1 MNLVVGAT
9 GLLGTEICRVLTGT
23 GRPVRA
29 LVRAGAD
36 AGKVAA
42 LKAFKVELATG
53 DLKDAASLA
62 AACRGASTVITTA
75 SSTFSR
81 REGDSIQSV
90 DRDGQIALVDAAKAA
105 KVGHFVLVSFPPAR
119 FASPL
124 DEAKRAVEQ
133 RLRASGM
140 THTILQPTFFME
152 VWLSPAL
159 GFDAAKGVVRIYG
172 SGKQKISW
180 ISFRDVAKFA
190 AAAAGHRAAR
200 NATLLLG
207 GPEALSPLEVVEIF
221 ETATGRKFALQ
232 TVPETAL
239 RAQWA
244 AATDPLQKSF
254 GALMVD
260 FTGGAV
266 IDMRQTAQTFS
277 VRLQSVKEFAAA
289 AK

>member
-9 GLLGTEICRVLTGT
+9 GLLGTEICRVLAGT

-29 LVRAGAD
+29 LVRATAE

-42 LKAFKVELATG
+42 LKTLKVELATG
-53 DLKDAASLA
+53 DVKDAASLA

-81 REGDSIQSV
+81 HEGDSIQSV
-90 DRDGQIALVDAAKAA
+90 DRDGQLALVDAAKAA
-105 KVGHFVLVSFPPAR
+105 KVGHFVLVSFPPAK

-133 RLRASGM
+133 RLRASGLAY
-140 THTILQPTFFME
+140 TILQPTFFME

-159 GFDAAKGVVRIYG
+159 GFDAAKGEAKIYG
-172 SGKQKISW
+172 SGEQKISW

-190 AAAAGHRAAR
+190 AAAAGHKAAR
-200 NATLLLG
+200 NATLPLG
-207 GPEALSPLEVVEIF
+207 GPDALSPLEVVKIF
-221 ETATGRKFALQ
+221 EATTGRRFSLQ
-232 TVPETAL
+232 TVPEPAL

-244 AATDPLQKSF
+244 AASDPLQKSF
-254 GALMVD
+254 GALMLD
-260 FTGGAV
+260 FAGGAV
-266 IDMRQTAQTFS
+266 IEMHGTAKTFAVRLLS
-277 VRLQSVKEFAAA
+277 VREFATAT
-289 AK
+289 K